1 MGTVIVLLVVGLIV
15 GALARAVLPGR
26 QALPIWLT
34 MLIGAG
40 SLLLA
45 GLIIPGHRTVL
56 ELIVGIAVAA
66 GIIAL
71 TQGGVRSRDTTRV

>member
-1 MGTVIVLLVVGLIV
+1 VGTILFLAVVGLIV

-45 GLIIPGHRTVL
+45 GLIIPGTRTVL
-56 ELIVGIAVAA
+56 ELIVGVAVAA
-66 GIIAL
+66 GVIAL
-71 TQGGVRSRDTTRV
+71 TQGGLRSRSTTRV